1 MEYCTGNADTQIVKL
16 NKKLFSLVLLLT
28 IFSSMPTFSYYVMYK
43 EQFYKLYHV
52 HYQQY
57 PEDVIENIYW
67 LEKATK
73 ADFCNPQC
81 AMTKIKDKDEWEKYR
96 YLFNMHLNL
105 KLVEQHMRLGR
116 IHDKSV
122 AYFYDA
128 PWKEEYLSELE
139 MAERCYKTGLVYWK
153 EAKLWSEK
161 AGMKKFQFMTLTGIQ
176 NWEDEHY
183 RIENHNLDYEKILTR
198 ELNRLEKVK
207 SDFESMDE
215 NTY

>member
-1 MEYCTGNADTQIVKL
+1 MEYREKHADTQSVKL
-16 NKKLFSLVLLLT
+16 NKKFFCAIILLISFSTLP
-28 IFSSMPTFSYYVMYK
+28 SFSYYVMYK
-43 EQFYKLYHV
+43 EQFYKLYHI

-73 ADFCNPQC
+73 ADFCNPQN

-96 YLFNMHLNL
+96 YLFNMHVNL

-116 IHDKSV
+116 IYDKNV

-128 PWKEEYLSELE
+128 PWKEEYLSQLEL
-139 MAERCYKTGLVYWK
+139 ATTCYKTGLVYWQ

-161 AGMKKFQFMTLTGIQ
+161 AGMNKFQFMTLTGIQ

-183 RIENHNLDYEKILTR
+183 RIENHDLDYEKILKR
-198 ELNRLEKVK
+198 ELNRVEKVK
-207 SDFESMDE
+207 EDFRAMDE
-215 NTY
+215 KTY

>member
-1 MEYCTGNADTQIVKL
+1 M
-16 NKKLFSLVLLLT
+16 NKKFFSIFLLL
-28 IFSSMPTFSYYVMYK
+28 IIASSIPSFSYYVMYK

-67 LEKATK
+67 LEKAAK

-116 IHDKSV
+116 LHDKNV

-139 MAERCYKTGLVYWK
+139 MAETCYKTGLVYWE

-183 RIENHNLDYEKILTR
+183 RIANHDLDYEKILTR
-198 ELNRLEKVK
+198 ELNRVEKVK
-207 SDFESMDE
+207 SDFQAMDE